1 MIQEVLFK
9 TFSAANDFVKKRDKL
24 PKDWSVYIPNFKVR
38 RIGVVRGVDS
48 SLSEQSV
55 LEGLSWPGEPVRVI
69 EIERLKY
76 KVRGS
81 EEIRNSSSIK
91 ITMETDLL
99 PEYLLIWKRR
109 IKVFSFINR
118 VRKCSNCAR
127 WGHSAHFCRG
137 SRACG
142 RCGDDHATSSC
153 YSVAVKCVN
162 SGGDHDSFN
171 PICKVLVR
179 HKIIN
184 AVMAFADVSRIS
196 YIKMIKSRN
205 IHSLE

>member
-1 MIQEVLFK
+1 M
-9 TFSAANDFVKKRDKL
+9 
-24 PKDWSVYIPNFKVR
+24 
-38 RIGVVRGVDS
+38 RGVDP
-48 SLSEQSV
+48 SLSDQLV
-55 LEGLSWPGEPVRVI
+55 LEGLSWPGEPVKVI

-81 EEIRNSSSIK
+81 KEVRNSSFIK

-99 PEYLLIWKRR
+99 PDYLLIWKRR
-109 IKVFSFINR
+109 IKVFPFINR

-127 WGHSAHFCRG
+127 WGHTAPFCRG

-162 SGGDHDSFN
+162 CGGDHDSN
-171 PICKVLVR
+171 PICKVVLR

-184 AVMAFADVSRIS
+184 AVMAFANVSRIS
-196 YIKMIKSRN
+196 VIKIIKSRN
-205 IHSLE
+205 IHSLEQVENKFRTLA